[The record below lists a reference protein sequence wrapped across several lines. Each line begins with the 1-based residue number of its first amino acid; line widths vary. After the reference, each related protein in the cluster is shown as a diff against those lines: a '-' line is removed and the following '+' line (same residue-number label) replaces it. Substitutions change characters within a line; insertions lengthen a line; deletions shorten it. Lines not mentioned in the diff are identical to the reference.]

1 MMGGGS
7 MVAVLEAMNFNHSLS
22 QTSSAWQHPSRLQ
35 FCTNRHQ
42 QGHNHKQGSGCVNQ
56 LGEGSLAD
64 KAIFVGVSINKE
76 LQERMVHLSMRMA
89 LLVLDSLLYKPD
101 EILLGLV
108 EGVDG
113 SCIRRHD

>member
-1 MMGGGS
+1 
-7 MVAVLEAMNFNHSLS
+7 MVSEDLQHVPIKLNCLSTARVIDSLLDEVLVLIGISRGI
-22 QTSSAWQHPSRLQ
+22 TISSWQGR
-35 FCTNRHQ
+35 
-42 QGHNHKQGSGCVNQ
+42 GCVNQ

-64 KAIFVGVSINKE
+64 KTIFVGVSINKQ

-101 EILLGLV
+101 EIVLGLV

-113 SCIRRHD
+113 S